1 MGVSLPSAPTGESV
15 TAIARKLDLTEQQ
28 QRALRVFFDDFARDV
43 EARVREHE
51 HRPLRRKLA
60 NRLKRIEKALGK
72 IRREV
77 LNSGDSLGY
86 LVPRDIGD
94 RLGAQLTFS
103 AISEAVQEEKLP
115 LNFDVFRQEVAD
127 RDGGLT
133 MSALENIFVF
143 QRRTLGV
150 MHAGIL
156 FRRMISDLYC
166 PFRRWVE
173 ADKGPPGPKPKFFRN
188 LVIQRLVASSVDI
201 IGKKASSSPGGRF
214 TSLCAEV
221 LTAMRLTTDLV
232 EKAVKAELRKR
243 NRKWKRARR

>member
-1 MGVSLPSAPTGESV
+1 MGVSLPVAPSGENV

-28 QRALRVFFDDFARDV
+28 KRALRVFFDDFARDV

-60 NRLKRIEKALGK
+60 NRLKRIEKALRK
-72 IRREV
+72 IHQEV
-77 LNSGDSLGY
+77 QNSGDLLDD

-115 LNFDVFRQEVAD
+115 LNFEVFRQEVAE

-133 MSALENIFVF
+133 MSALEKIFVF

-150 MHAGIL
+150 MYGAIL
-156 FRRMISDLYC
+156 FRRMINDLYC

-173 ADKGPPGPKPKFFRN
+173 TDKGPKPKFFRN
-188 LVIQRLVASSVDI
+188 LVIQRLAASSMDI
-201 IGKKASSSPGGRF
+201 IGKMASSSPGGRF

-232 EKAVKAELRKR
+232 EKAVKVELRKR
-243 NRKWKRARR
+243 NRKWKRARS